1 MRHAFSRFV
10 LLFSA
15 ASKIF
20 RTFDRVRCISEFGC
34 HTLKCKGSS
43 MFRYSI
49 AIRND
54 IFCQLLSNRHYIRLW
69 FKFRHS
75 RIIKYGLF
83 KTTSAHAL
91 LKVERIE
98 ESLEMFDVFSVS
110 IYNGHVYLHY
120 CLHKHSLTPSLIQ
133 LYYLQ
138 L

>member
-1 MRHAFSRFV
+1 MMRHAFSRFV

-20 RTFDRVRCISEFGC
+20 RTFGRVRCISEFGC
-34 HTLKCKGSS
+34 HTLKCRGSS

-69 FKFRHS
+69 FKFRHF

-98 ESLEMFDVFSVS
+98 ESLEMFNVFSVS

-120 CLHKHSLTPSLIQ
+120 CLHKHALTPSLIQ
-133 LYYLQ
+133 LYYL
-138 L
+138 